1 MVGNP
6 AAKVREGSGVGV
18 ARRRKPRIHAKRERG
33 IFGRFSGAVF
43 GVVSRGRKGLFSA
56 SKTRGSGWV
65 CEGCQRGSDG
75 GAILRAEGRRGKK
88 VFRLCR
94 TCGIEYGTGRGGFGH
109 FPRAH
114 LSGTGKGR
122 ARSEG
127 ENFFRVSPSA
137 RYLEAIFGS
146 ARGSPSGNVMAAR
159 DERIPPT
166 NIKTCLFLSW
176 GWSNIC
182 AECRSSRAVSLCGSR
197 VGSLPSGRLREGMPS
212 PWRVEA
218 ETGRRRPESDSTGSE
233 DVRRTEKAKEGLKVW
248 RARESHGT

>member
-1 MVGNP
+1 MPDVRYRIWDRG
-6 AAKVREGSGVGV
+6 AAGS
-18 ARRRKPRIHAKRERG
+18 AISRERTCLE
-33 IFGRFSGAVF
+33 
-43 GVVSRGRKGLFSA
+43 RGREE
-56 SKTRGSGWV
+56 RV
-65 CEGCQRGSDG
+65 
-75 GAILRAEGRRGKK
+75 RRVK
-88 VFRLCR
+88 
-94 TCGIEYGTGRGGFGH
+94 
-109 FPRAH
+109 
-114 LSGTGKGR
+114 
-122 ARSEG
+122 
-127 ENFFRVSPSA
+127 NFFRVSPSA

-218 ETGRRRPESDSTGSE
+218 ETGRRRPEMDSTGSE